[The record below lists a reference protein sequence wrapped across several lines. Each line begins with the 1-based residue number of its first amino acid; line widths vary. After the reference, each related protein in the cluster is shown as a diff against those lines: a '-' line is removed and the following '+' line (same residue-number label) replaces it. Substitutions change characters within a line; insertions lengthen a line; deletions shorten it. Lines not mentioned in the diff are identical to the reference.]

1 MAFLMS
7 LPSRYKLTKKDK
19 GYIDVSLAFIPS
31 PVSGDITI
39 LTNERAINNS
49 LKNII
54 MTLPSEVA
62 FFRDFGSTTNLYLF
76 DMIDESSAVLL
87 EQEIERALLFN
98 EPRIT
103 FEPLT
108 AEEDITG
115 AYLTSQRRDTSNG
128 TYITGDLGVE
138 VVARPEQNEYSV
150 NVRYRIV
157 GSEKVFNVSTILTP
171 TR

>member
-1 MAFLMS
+1 MAEEQ
-7 LPSRYKLTKKDK
+7 RYTLKRKDK
-19 GYIDVSLAFIPS
+19 AYIDVSLAFTPS
-31 PVSGDITI
+31 PVTGDITI

-49 LKNII
+49 LKNIV

-87 EQEIERALLFN
+87 KQEIERALLFN

-103 FEPLT
+103 FEPLSP
-108 AEEDITG
+108 EEDITS
-115 AYLTSQRRDTSNG
+115 AYISKQRPNTSTG

-138 VVARPEQNEYSV
+138 VIARPEQSEYTV

-157 GSEKVFNVSTILTP
+157 GGEKIFNVNVILTP

>member
-1 MAFLMS
+1 MAFLMAEEQ
-7 LPSRYKLTKKDK
+7 RYTLKRKDK
-19 GYIDVSLAFIPS
+19 AYIDVSLAFTPS
-31 PVSGDITI
+31 PVTGDITI

-76 DMIDESSAVLL
+76 DMIDESSAVPLK
-87 EQEIERALLFN
+87 QEIERALLFN

-103 FEPLT
+103 FEPVSP
-108 AEEDITG
+108 EEDISASYITN
-115 AYLTSQRRDTSNG
+115 QRPDTSNG
-128 TYITGDLGVE
+128 TYITGELGVE
-138 VVARPEQNEYSV
+138 VIARPEQSEYSV
-150 NVRYRIV
+150 TVRYRIV
-157 GSEKVFNVSTILTP
+157 GGEKIFNVSVILTP

>member
-1 MAFLMS
+1 MAEEQ
-7 LPSRYKLTKKDK
+7 RYTLKKKDK
-19 GYIDVSLAFIPS
+19 AYIDVSLAFTPS
-31 PVSGDITI
+31 PVTGDITI

-49 LKNII
+49 LKNIV
-54 MTLPSEVA
+54 MTLPSEVT

-87 EQEIERALLFN
+87 KQEIERAVLYN

-103 FEPLT
+103 FEPLSP
-108 AEEDITG
+108 AEDISSS
-115 AYLTSQRRDTSNG
+115 YLTQQRPDTSTG

-138 VVARPEQNEYSV
+138 VIARPEQNEYSV
-150 NVRYRIV
+150 TIRYRIV
-157 GSEKVFNVSTILTP
+157 GSEKIFNVSTILTP